1 MGSSWKVN
9 EIMSLS
15 DLLRTS
21 LRGVSANKLRAVLT
35 MLGIIIGVASVIAML
50 ALGNGAR
57 AAVESRFRFLGAN
70 QVQIS
75 TQMAFDNDELVTAG
89 KDLTYEDGLLMP
101 GEVERVSRVD
111 MSINAPA
118 KARYGRATLDLT
130 ISGVTGSALESVVSA
145 GEVQPVG
152 RLDGDVLTLES
163 FLAQGRFFTDI
174 EVLENGPVCVL
185 GFQTATDLFGGD
197 DPLGQTIWVNR
208 NRCEVIGVLSELEFV
223 DESQRYRNNPNLNLF
238 MPISTVIQMFYEEEP
253 SVMMTAFVDDESR
266 MDEAKDQIRAY
277 LRERHEIQPDANGE
291 YVDDFNLTTRKDILG
306 AQQEAANTFSLLLAA
321 MAVVSLIVGGIG
333 IMNVMLVSVTER
345 TREVGVRMAVG
356 ARSRDIVLQFLL
368 ESVLISVA
376 GGILGVALGIL
387 SIPLA
392 ASLNSGLAL
401 LEPGSIPLALVV
413 SVVIGVLFG
422 IYPALRAARLD
433 PIEALRYE

>member
-1 MGSSWKVN
+1 
-9 EIMSLS
+9 MSLR

-21 LRGVSANKLRAVLT
+21 WRGASANKLRAMLT

-57 AAVESRFRFLGAN
+57 AAVEARFRSLGAN

-75 TQMAFDNDELVTAG
+75 EAMSFTDGKIEQAG
-89 KDLTYEDGLLMP
+89 EILSYEDGLLMP
-101 GEVERVSRVD
+101 DGVGLVDHID
-111 MSINAPA
+111 MSIGASG
-118 KARYGRATLDLT
+118 KARFGRATLDT
-130 ISGVTGSALESVVSA
+130 QIGGVTANGLENIASA

-152 RLDGDVLTLES
+152 WLEGEAFTLDDL
-163 FLAQGRFFTDI
+163 LAAGRFFTAA

-185 GFQTATDLFGGD
+185 GSQTAIDLFGGD
-197 DPLGQTIWVNR
+197 DPIGQTMRVNR
-208 NRCEVIGVLSELEFV
+208 SRCEVIGVLTEMETV
-223 DESQRYRNNPNLNLF
+223 DESQRYQRDPNSILI
-238 MPISTVIQMFYEEEP
+238 MPISTVIDLFYEDEP
-253 SVMMTAFVDDESR
+253 SVSITAYVSDETR
-266 MDEAKDQIRAY
+266 MDEAKTQIKEY
-277 LRERHEIQPDANGE
+277 LRARHKIEPDADGE
-291 YVDDFNLTTRKDILG
+291 YIDDFNLTTRKDVLG

-321 MAVVSLIVGGIG
+321 MATVSLIVGGIG

-356 ARSRDIVLQFLL
+356 ARPLDIILQFLL
-368 ESVLISVA
+368 EAILISI
-376 GGILGVALGIL
+376 GGGLLGVVIGIL

-392 ASLNSGLAL
+392 ASLNQGMAL
-401 LEPGSIPLALVV
+401 LEPASIPLALAV
-413 SVVIGVLFG
+413 SVVVGVLFG

>member
-1 MGSSWKVN
+1 
-9 EIMSLS
+9 MSLG

-21 LRGVSANKLRAVLT
+21 LRGVSANKLRAALT

-89 KDLTYEDGLLMP
+89 RELTYQDGLLMP
-101 GEVERVSRVD
+101 GEVELVSQVD
-111 MSINAPA
+111 MAINAPA

-130 ISGVTGSALESVVSA
+130 ISGVTGYALERVVSS
-145 GEVQPVG
+145 GEVQPVNRQEG
-152 RLDGDVLTLES
+152 EALTLES
-163 FLAQGRFFTDI
+163 YLADGRFFTDL

-185 GFQTATDLFGGD
+185 GYQTATDLFGGD
-197 DPLGQTIWVNR
+197 DPIGQTIWVNR
-208 NRCEVIGVLSELEFV
+208 NRCEVIGVLSELEFL

-238 MPISTVIQMFYEEEP
+238 MPISTVIQMFYEDEP
-253 SVMMTAFVDDESR
+253 SVMMTAFVKDESR
-266 MDEAKDQIRAY
+266 MDEAKDQIKNY
-277 LRERHEIQPDANGE
+277 LRQRHEILPDANGE

-321 MAVVSLIVGGIG
+321 MAIVSLIVGGIG

-345 TREVGVRMAVG
+345 TREVGVRLAVG
-356 ARSRDIVLQFLL
+356 ARSRDIILQFLL
-368 ESVLISVA
+368 EAILISIG

-401 LEPGSIPLALVV
+401 LEPGSIPLALIV
-413 SVVIGVLFG
+413 SVIIGVLFG

>member
-1 MGSSWKVN
+1 
-9 EIMSLS
+9 MSLR

-21 LRGVSANKLRAVLT
+21 LRGVSANKLRATLT

-75 TQMAFDNDELVTAG
+75 TQMALDNDELVTAG
-89 KDLTYEDGLLMP
+89 KELTYEDGLLMP
-101 GEVERVSRVD
+101 ADVELVSRVD
-111 MSINAPA
+111 MAINAPV
-118 KARYGRATLDLT
+118 KARFGRATLDLKVA
-130 ISGVTGSALESVVSA
+130 GVTGSTLERVVST
-145 GEVQPVG
+145 GEVQPVD
-152 RLDGDVLTLES
+152 RQDGEALTADHY
-163 FLAQGRFFTDI
+163 LADGRFFTDL

-185 GFQTATDLFGGD
+185 GSQTATDLFGGD
-197 DPLGQTIWVNR
+197 NPLGQTIWVNR
-208 NRCEVIGVLSELEFV
+208 NRCEVIGVLAELEFV
-223 DESQRYRNNPNLNLF
+223 DESQRYRDNPNLDLF

-253 SVMMTAFVDDESR
+253 SVMVTAFVKDESR
-266 MDEAKDQIRAY
+266 MEEAKEQIRSY
-277 LRERHEIQPDANGE
+277 LRERHEIEPDASGE
-291 YVDDFNLTTRKDILG
+291 YQDDFNLTTRKDILG
-306 AQQEAANTFSLLLAA
+306 AQQEAANTFSFLLAA
-321 MAVVSLIVGGIG
+321 MATVSLLVGGIG

-345 TREVGVRMAVG
+345 TREIGVRLAVG
-356 ARSRDIVLQFLL
+356 AHSRDIVLQFLL
-368 ESVLISVA
+368 EAILISVG
-376 GGILGVALGIL
+376 GGIFGVALGIL

-401 LEPGSIPLALVV
+401 LQPSSIPLALIV
-413 SVVIGVLFG
+413 SVVVGILFG

>member
-1 MGSSWKVN
+1 
-9 EIMSLS
+9 MSLG

-21 LRGVSANKLRAVLT
+21 LRGVSANKLRAALT

-89 KDLTYEDGLLMP
+89 RELTYEDGLLMP
-101 GEVERVSRVD
+101 GKVELVSQVD
-111 MSINAPA
+111 MAINAPA

-130 ISGVTGSALESVVSA
+130 ISGVTGYALERVVSS
-145 GEVQPVG
+145 GEVQPVNRQEG
-152 RLDGDVLTLES
+152 EVLTLES
-163 FLAQGRFFTDI
+163 YLADGRFFTDL

-185 GFQTATDLFGGD
+185 GYQTATDLFGGD
-197 DPLGQTIWVNR
+197 DPIGQTIWVNR
-208 NRCEVIGVLSELEFV
+208 NRCEVIGVLSELEFL

-238 MPISTVIQMFYEEEP
+238 MPISTVIQMFYEDEP
-253 SVMMTAFVDDESR
+253 SVMMTAFVKDESR
-266 MDEAKDQIRAY
+266 MDEAKDQIKNY
-277 LRERHEIQPDANGE
+277 LRQRHEILPDANGE

-321 MAVVSLIVGGIG
+321 MAIVSLIVGGIG

-345 TREVGVRMAVG
+345 TREVGVRLAVG
-356 ARSRDIVLQFLL
+356 ARSRDIILQFLL
-368 ESVLISVA
+368 EAILISIG

-401 LEPGSIPLALVV
+401 LEPGSIPLALIV
-413 SVVIGVLFG
+413 SVIIGVLFG

>member
-1 MGSSWKVN
+1 
-9 EIMSLS
+9 MSLG

-21 LRGVSANKLRAVLT
+21 LRGVSANKLRAALT

-89 KDLTYEDGLLMP
+89 RELTYQDGLLMP
-101 GEVERVSRVD
+101 GEVELVSQVD
-111 MSINAPA
+111 MAINAPA

-130 ISGVTGSALESVVSA
+130 ISGVTGYALERVVSS
-145 GEVQPVG
+145 GEVQPVNRQEG
-152 RLDGDVLTLES
+152 EVLTLES
-163 FLAQGRFFTDI
+163 YLADGRFFTDL

-185 GFQTATDLFGGD
+185 GYQTATDLFGGD
-197 DPLGQTIWVNR
+197 DPIGQTIWVNR
-208 NRCEVIGVLSELEFV
+208 NRCEVIGVLSELEFL

-238 MPISTVIQMFYEEEP
+238 MPISTVIQMFYEDEP
-253 SVMMTAFVDDESR
+253 SVMMTAFVKDESR
-266 MDEAKDQIRAY
+266 MDEAKDQIKNY
-277 LRERHEIQPDANGE
+277 LRQRHEILPDANGE

-321 MAVVSLIVGGIG
+321 MAIVSLIVGGIG

-345 TREVGVRMAVG
+345 TREVGVRLAVG
-356 ARSRDIVLQFLL
+356 ARSRDIILQFLL
-368 ESVLISVA
+368 EAILISIG

-401 LEPGSIPLALVV
+401 LEPGSIPLALIV
-413 SVVIGVLFG
+413 SVIIGVLFG

>member
-1 MGSSWKVN
+1 
-9 EIMSLS
+9 MSLS

-57 AAVESRFRFLGAN
+57 AAVESRFRSLGAN

-89 KDLTYEDGLLMP
+89 KELTYEDGLLMP
-101 GEVERVSRVD
+101 GKVELVSRVD
-111 MSINAPA
+111 MSINAPV
-118 KARYGRATLDLT
+118 KARFGRATLDLT
-130 ISGVTGSALESVVSA
+130 VLGVTGYALESAVSA
-145 GEVQPVG
+145 GEVQPVNRG
-152 RLDGDVLTLES
+152 DGEALTIES
-163 FLAQGRFFTDI
+163 FLADGRFFTDL

-185 GFQTATDLFGGD
+185 GSQTATDLFGGD
-197 DPLGQTIWVNR
+197 NPIGQTIWVNR
-208 NRCEVIGVLSELEFV
+208 SRCEVIGVISELEYV
-223 DESQRYRNNPNLNLF
+223 DESQRYRNNPNLTLF

-253 SVMMTAFVDDESR
+253 SVMITAFVKDESR
-266 MDEAKDQIRAY
+266 MDEAKNQIKAY
-277 LRERHEIQPDANGE
+277 LRQRHEIQADANGE
-291 YVDDFNLTTRKDILG
+291 YQDDFNLTTRKDILG

-321 MAVVSLIVGGIG
+321 MAIVSLIVGGIG

-345 TREVGVRMAVG
+345 TREVGVRLAVG

-368 ESVLISVA
+368 EAILISV
-376 GGILGVALGIL
+376 GGGVLGVALGIL

-401 LEPGSIPLALVV
+401 LAPSSIPLALTV

>member
-1 MGSSWKVN
+1 
-9 EIMSLS
+9 MSLG

-21 LRGVSANKLRAVLT
+21 LRGVSANKLRAALT

-89 KDLTYEDGLLMP
+89 KELTYEDGLLMP
-101 GEVERVSRVD
+101 TEVELVSRVD
-111 MSINAPA
+111 MAVNAPA
-118 KARYGRATLDLT
+118 KARYGRATLDVT
-130 ISGVTGSALESVVSA
+130 ISGVTGYALESVVSS
-145 GEVQPVG
+145 GEVQPVN
-152 RLDGDVLTLES
+152 RQDGEVLTLES
-163 FLAQGRFFTDI
+163 YLADGRFFTNL

-185 GFQTATDLFGGD
+185 GSQTATDLFGGD
-197 DPLGQTIWVNR
+197 DPIGQTIWVNR
-208 NRCEVIGVLSELEFV
+208 NRCEVIGVLSELEFL
-223 DESQRYRNNPNLNLF
+223 DESQRYRSNPNLNLF
-238 MPISTVIQMFYEEEP
+238 MPISTVIQMFYEDEP
-253 SVMMTAFVDDESR
+253 SVMMTAFVKDESR
-266 MDEAKDQIRAY
+266 MDEAKDLIKAY
-277 LRERHEIQPDANGE
+277 LRERHEILPDANGE

-321 MAVVSLIVGGIG
+321 MAIVSLIVGGIG

-345 TREVGVRMAVG
+345 TREIGVRMAVG
-356 ARSRDIVLQFLL
+356 ARSRDIILQFLL
-368 ESVLISVA
+368 EAILISIG
-376 GGILGVALGIL
+376 GGILGIALGIL

-401 LEPGSIPLALVV
+401 LEPGSIPLALIV
-413 SVVIGVLFG
+413 SVVIGILFG
-422 IYPALRAARLD
+422 IYPALRAAQLD

>member
-1 MGSSWKVN
+1 
-9 EIMSLS
+9 MSPG

-21 LRGVSANKLRAVLT
+21 LRGVSANKLRAALT

-89 KDLTYEDGLLMP
+89 KELTYEDGLLMP
-101 GEVERVSRVD
+101 SEVALVSRVD
-111 MSINAPA
+111 MAINAPA
-118 KARYGRATLDLT
+118 KARNGRATLDLT
-130 ISGVTGSALESVVSA
+130 IAGVTGSALESVVSA
-145 GEVQPVG
+145 GEVQPVN
-152 RLDGDVLTLES
+152 RQDGEVLTLES
-163 FLAQGRFFTDI
+163 YLADGRFFTDL

-185 GFQTATDLFGGD
+185 GSQTATDLFGGD
-197 DPLGQTIWVNR
+197 HPLGQTIWVNR
-208 NRCEVIGVLSELEFV
+208 KRCEVIGVLSELEFL
-223 DESQRYRNNPNLNLF
+223 DESQRYRSNPNLNLF

-253 SVMMTAFVDDESR
+253 SVMLTAFVKDESR
-266 MDEAKDQIRAY
+266 MEEAKAQIKAY
-277 LRERHEIQPDANGE
+277 LRQRHEILPDANGE

-321 MAVVSLIVGGIG
+321 MAIVSLIVGGIG

-345 TREVGVRMAVG
+345 TREVGVRLAVG

-368 ESVLISVA
+368 EAILISI
-376 GGILGVALGIL
+376 GGGVLGVALGIL

-392 ASLNSGLAL
+392 ASLNSGLAV
-401 LEPGSIPLALVV
+401 LEPGSIPLALLVA
-413 SVVIGVLFG
+413 VIVGILFG

>member
-1 MGSSWKVN
+1 
-9 EIMSLS
+9 MSLG

-21 LRGVSANKLRAVLT
+21 LRGVSANKLRAALT

-89 KDLTYEDGLLMP
+89 RELTYQDGLLMP
-101 GEVERVSRVD
+101 GEVELVSQVD
-111 MSINAPA
+111 MAINAPA

-130 ISGVTGSALESVVSA
+130 ISGVTGYALERVVSS
-145 GEVQPVG
+145 GEVQPVNRQEG
-152 RLDGDVLTLES
+152 EVLTLES
-163 FLAQGRFFTDI
+163 YLADGRFFTDL

-185 GFQTATDLFGGD
+185 GYQTATDLFGGD
-197 DPLGQTIWVNR
+197 DPIGQTIWVNR
-208 NRCEVIGVLSELEFV
+208 NRCEVIGVLSELEFL

-238 MPISTVIQMFYEEEP
+238 MPISTVIQMFYEDEP
-253 SVMMTAFVDDESR
+253 SVMMTAFVKDESR
-266 MDEAKDQIRAY
+266 MDEAKDQIKNY
-277 LRERHEIQPDANGE
+277 LRQRHEILPDANGE

-321 MAVVSLIVGGIG
+321 MAIVSLIVGGIG

-345 TREVGVRMAVG
+345 TREVGVRLAVG
-356 ARSRDIVLQFLL
+356 ARSRDIILQFLL
-368 ESVLISVA
+368 EAILISI
-376 GGILGVALGIL
+376 GGGVLGVGVGIL

-401 LEPGSIPLALVV
+401 LEPGSIPLALIV
-413 SVVIGVLFG
+413 SVIIGVLFG

>member
-1 MGSSWKVN
+1 
-9 EIMSLS
+9 MSLGE
-15 DLLRTS
+15 LIRTS
-21 LRGVSANKLRAVLT
+21 LRGVSANKLRAALT

-89 KDLTYEDGLLMP
+89 KELTYEDGLLMP
-101 GEVERVSRVD
+101 SEVELVSRVD
-111 MSINAPA
+111 MAVNAPA
-118 KARYGRATLDLT
+118 KARYGRATLDIT
-130 ISGVTGSALESVVSA
+130 ISGVTGQALETIVSA
-145 GEVQPVG
+145 GEVQPVN
-152 RLDGDVLTLES
+152 RQDGEVLTLES
-163 FLAQGRFFTDI
+163 YLADGRFFTDI

-185 GFQTATDLFGGD
+185 GSQTATDLFGGD
-197 DPLGQTIWVNR
+197 NPIGQTIWVNR
-208 NRCEVIGVLSELEFV
+208 SRCEVIGVLSELEYL
-223 DESQRYRNNPNLNLF
+223 DESQRYRSNPNLNLF
-238 MPISTVIQMFYEEEP
+238 MPISTVIEMFYEEEP
-253 SVMMTAFVDDESR
+253 SVMMTAFVKDESR
-266 MDEAKDQIRAY
+266 MEEAKDQIRAY
-277 LRERHEIQPDANGE
+277 LRQRHEIVPDANGE

-321 MAVVSLIVGGIG
+321 MAIVSLIVGGIG

-345 TREVGVRMAVG
+345 TREIGVRLAVG

-368 ESVLISVA
+368 EAILISI
-376 GGILGVALGIL
+376 GGGVLGVAMGIL

-401 LEPGSIPLALVV
+401 LEPGSIPLALIV
-413 SVVIGVLFG
+413 SVVVGILFG

-433 PIEALRYE
+433 TIEALRYE

>member
-1 MGSSWKVN
+1 
-9 EIMSLS
+9 MSLG

-75 TQMAFDNDELVTAG
+75 TQMAFDNDELVSAG
-89 KDLTYEDGLLMP
+89 KELTYEDGLLMP
-101 GEVERVSRVD
+101 EEVELVDRVD
-111 MSINAPA
+111 MSINAQG
-118 KARYGRATLDLT
+118 KARFGRATLDV
-130 ISGVTGSALESVVSA
+130 SVTGATPSALESYVSA
-145 GEVQPVG
+145 GEIQPVN
-152 RLDGDVLTLES
+152 RQDGEVLTLDS
-163 FLAQGRFFTDI
+163 YLADGRFFTLA
-174 EVLENGPVCVL
+174 EVLESGPVCVL
-185 GFQTATDLFGGD
+185 GSQTAIDLFGGD

-208 NRCEVIGVLSELEFV
+208 ARCEVIGVLSELELV
-223 DESQRYRNNPNLNLF
+223 DESQRYERNPNEILL

-253 SVMMTAFVDDESR
+253 SVMITAFVNDESR
-266 MDEAKDQIRAY
+266 MDEAKDQIKAY
-277 LRERHEIQPDANGE
+277 LRSRHEIEPDANGE
-291 YVDDFNLTTRKDILG
+291 YQDDFNLTTRKDILG

-321 MAVVSLIVGGIG
+321 MAIVSLIVGGIG

-345 TREVGVRMAVG
+345 TREIGVRLAVG
-356 ARSRDIVLQFLL
+356 ARARDIVLQFLL
-368 ESVLISVA
+368 EAILISI
-376 GGILGVALGIL
+376 GGGVLGVAVGIL

-392 ASLNSGLAL
+392 ASLNSGMAL
-401 LEPGSIPLALVV
+401 LAPGSIPLALAVA
-413 SVVIGVLFG
+413 VIIGILFG

>member
-1 MGSSWKVN
+1 
-9 EIMSLS
+9 MSLG

-21 LRGVSANKLRAVLT
+21 LRGVSANKLRAALT

-75 TQMAFDNDELVTAG
+75 TQMAFDNDELVAAG
-89 KDLTYEDGLLMP
+89 KELTYEDGLLMSS
-101 GEVERVSRVD
+101 EVDLVSRVD
-111 MSINAPA
+111 MAINAPA
-118 KARYGRATLDLT
+118 KARYGRATLDIN
-130 ISGVTGSALESVVSA
+130 ISGVTGYALESVVSA
-145 GEVQPVG
+145 GEVQPVN
-152 RLDGDVLTLES
+152 RTDGEALTLES
-163 FLAQGRFFTDI
+163 YLADGRFFSNI

-185 GFQTATDLFGGD
+185 GSQTASDLFGGD
-197 DPLGQTIWVNR
+197 DPIGQTIWVNR
-208 NRCEVIGVLSELEFV
+208 KRCEVIGVLSELEFV
-223 DESQRYRNNPNLNLF
+223 DESQRYRSNPNLNLF
-238 MPISTVIQMFYEEEP
+238 MPISTVIQMFYEDEP
-253 SVMMTAFVDDESR
+253 SVMMTAFVKDESR
-266 MDEAKDQIRAY
+266 MDEAKDQIKSY
-277 LRERHEIQPDANGE
+277 LRQRHDIQPDANGE
-291 YVDDFNLTTRKDILG
+291 YQDDFNLTTRKDILG

-321 MAVVSLIVGGIG
+321 MAIVSLIVGGIG

-345 TREVGVRMAVG
+345 TREVGVRLAVG

-368 ESVLISVA
+368 EAILISVG
-376 GGILGVALGIL
+376 GGIVGAALGIL

-401 LEPGSIPLALVV
+401 LEPGSIPLALMV
-413 SVVIGVLFG
+413 SILVGILFG